1 MVEAIKRRVIKM
13 WTKNKTYCS
22 LTTSVALSLA
32 VLVIFKQCYAQT
44 SNTRTGRSG
53 AGFKTSARTSE
64 ELLNDIV
71 TFGLEKSRHLHEVKE
86 REIYESG
93 ITLKKSDPAHF
104 VAVFNK
110 QTPRAKELSRYGYA
124 TLEAS
129 RLLTRQ

>member
-1 MVEAIKRRVIKM
+1 MVEAIKRQVIKM
-13 WTKNKTYCS
+13 WTKNKAYCS
-22 LTTSVALSLA
+22 LTTSVALLLA
-32 VLVIFKQCYAQT
+32 VLVIFKQCYAHI
-44 SNTRTGRSG
+44 NTRTGRSE

-71 TFGLEKSRHLHEVKE
+71 TFGLEQSRHLHEVKE

>member
-1 MVEAIKRRVIKM
+1 MVEEIRRQAIRM
-13 WTKNKTYCS
+13 WTKNKAYCS
-22 LTTSVALSLA
+22 LTTSVALLLA
-32 VLVIFKQCYAQT
+32 VLVIFKQCYAHT
-44 SNTRTGRSG
+44 NTRTGRSE

-86 REIYESG
+86 KEIYESG

>member
-1 MVEAIKRRVIKM
+1 M
-13 WTKNKTYCS
+13 KTVV
-22 LTTSVALSLA
+22 LNPKTIVTTASLA
-32 VLVIFKQCYAQT
+32 LTLLVMLHHGPVQAGGPERQSRQFSFSHK
-44 SNTRTGRSG
+44 
-53 AGFKTSARTSE
+53 GFKSSARTSE

-71 TFGLEKSRHLHEVKE
+71 SYGLEQSRQLYEVKE

-110 QTPRAKELSRYGYA
+110 QSARAKELSRYGYA

-129 RLLTRQ
+129 SLLTKQ